1 MSERAAYRDVV
12 FANRLHGAIAR
23 LNPGLAPDRC
33 EEAFRKSSVAAW
45 EGSQSVNAGQ
55 QLRTNRHQSGR

>member
-33 EEAFRKSSVAAW
+33 EEAFRKSSVA
-45 EGSQSVNAGQ
+45 GV
-55 QLRTNRHQSGR
+55 GR